1 MKKKLSIILSSAFA
15 FVLAFTLLGF
25 SVRAAGK
32 TDNSAQYI
40 KAGEQVVQI
49 LAEDAEKKD
58 GSLQSYLGMEKK
70 KADDATI
77 SWGEMSGKFGTLT
90 GFNEEKCSATVD
102 DSTGS
107 GTINIAVTGS
117 NNRTGVVTIELAE
130 GYIDSISCAIDDTF
144 AESLEKAGMNTVIG
158 LAMAFGILSL
168 IAIIIRTVFPQI
180 FKLSRKMEDK
190 KAGKSAA
197 QNTSAAAPA
206 EAAPA
211 KEEAAEE
218 TDDGELVAVIA
229 AAIAAS
235 EGRATTDGFRV
246 RSIRRHF

>member
-158 LAMAFGILSL
+158 LAMAFGRSSSFPGRWRTRRQARPKRRAPKQRHLQRQYLPWKKRRRRPTTASSSL
-168 IAIIIRTVFPQI
+168 
-180 FKLSRKMEDK
+180 
-190 KAGKSAA
+190 
-197 QNTSAAAPA
+197 
-206 EAAPA
+206 
-211 KEEAAEE
+211 
-218 TDDGELVAVIA
+218 
-229 AAIAAS
+229 
-235 EGRATTDGFRV
+235 
-246 RSIRRHF
+246 